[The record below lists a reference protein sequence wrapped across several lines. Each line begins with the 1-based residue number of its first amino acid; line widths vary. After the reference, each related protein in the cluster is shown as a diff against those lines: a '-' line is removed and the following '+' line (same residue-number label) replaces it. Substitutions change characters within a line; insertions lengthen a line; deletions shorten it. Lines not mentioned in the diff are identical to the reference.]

1 MTSTTTGSTVTR
13 MAANRSGGKMI
24 ADYWDNIFT
33 APERGKKV
41 VWYNGSALNPIFQAA
56 GLEWCHGEAFSARLA
71 ALHLEGPA
79 QLAGAEYGY
88 INELCSYSRTH
99 LGCAVLSQGGGPAP
113 GSETGAVD
121 ALDQA
126 ELAGRLPHPD
136 FFVNAYSGCSTG
148 QQWDEMSYRVFGKN
162 VPIFNVSIPFLW
174 GNHADSGYMQGQEWE
189 EANA

>member
-1 MTSTTTGSTVTR
+1 MASKTTGSTVTR

-79 QLAGAEYGY
+79 QLAGAEYAY
-88 INELCSYSRTH
+88 INQLCSSSPTH
-99 LGCAVLSQGGGPAP
+99 PHCPLPLQPARPPPPPEPPAV
-113 GSETGAVD
+113 T
-121 ALDQA
+121 
-126 ELAGRLPHPD
+126 
-136 FFVNAYSGCSTG
+136 
-148 QQWDEMSYRVFGKN
+148 
-162 VPIFNVSIPFLW
+162 
-174 GNHADSGYMQGQEWE
+174 
-189 EANA
+189 